1 MSIPL
6 KNSLCKQIEKQF
18 ERSLQDYG
26 IQVDEKILVAVSG
39 GLDSTVLA
47 HLCKHFNLNFH
58 LIHMNYGL
66 RGEASD
72 QDAQFCH
79 ELAKKMN
86 STFICSDVKKSIS
99 AKVSN
104 LQSVAR
110 ELRYTWFENLL
121 AEYNSRWVL
130 TGHHLDDHAE
140 TLIHQFI
147 RGGGPD
153 TLTGFFHGR
162 KNVARPLMMLRRSD
176 ILQYAKIKGIDWR
189 EDESNSIDHY
199 TRNRIRHS
207 LLPTLKE
214 YNNGIAQSIIK
225 RAKTINNIIEYAA
238 DSMQRELNDKLKI
251 QNGFFSVDAS
261 WLRSCKY
268 KELFIYTW
276 CSNAGVSHCDIDAV
290 LTLLKRRRGEL
301 SIGSMI
307 FRLTAES
314 LQLMP
319 APEPLDLNTHI
330 TIPFRWEGSN
340 LTVELLPYD
349 PAATQLPWAIM
360 DKYWL
365 DGHVIL
371 RNWKPADRF
380 IPSGMIGS
388 KKVGDF
394 LTHKKIPIS
403 ERSRILV
410 IEREGEILA
419 LLGHRLSEQVCKV
432 QNPESAI
439 GIYLR

>member
-1 MSIPL
+1 
-6 KNSLCKQIEKQF
+6 
-18 ERSLQDYG
+18 
-26 IQVDEKILVAVSG
+26 
-39 GLDSTVLA
+39 
-47 HLCKHFNLNFH
+47 
-58 LIHMNYGL
+58 
-66 RGEASD
+66 
-72 QDAQFCH
+72 
-79 ELAKKMN
+79 
-86 STFICSDVKKSIS
+86 
-99 AKVSN
+99 
-104 LQSVAR
+104 
-110 ELRYTWFENLL
+110 
-121 AEYNSRWVL
+121 
-130 TGHHLDDHAE
+130 
-140 TLIHQFI
+140 
-147 RGGGPD
+147 
-153 TLTGFFHGR
+153 
-162 KNVARPLMMLRRSD
+162 
-176 ILQYAKIKGIDWR
+176 
-189 EDESNSIDHY
+189 
-199 TRNRIRHS
+199 
-207 LLPTLKE
+207 
-214 YNNGIAQSIIK
+214 
-225 RAKTINNIIEYAA
+225 
-238 DSMQRELNDKLKI
+238 
-251 QNGFFSVDAS
+251 
-261 WLRSCKY
+261 
-268 KELFIYTW
+268 
-276 CSNAGVSHCDIDAV
+276 
-290 LTLLKRRRGEL
+290 
-301 SIGSMI
+301 MI

-349 PAATQLPWAIM
+349 SAATQLPWAIM